1 MTQGTAGGATIIKGP
16 LLTSQLLNLRSVNA
30 AYGKSQVLWDIAFD
44 LDKGDSATVLGRNGV
59 GKTTLMKT
67 IMGQVGTTSGHV
79 YWHGDEVTE
88 LGPHR
93 RARAGIGFVPQG
105 RHVFP
110 HLTVRENLEVGLSA
124 LQRKGFAGA
133 GTVPE
138 MVFELFPKLSQI
150 AGRKAGV
157 LSGGEQQQLAIG
169 RALAGQPELLLLDE
183 PTEGI
188 QPNIVQQIEDA
199 LLRVR
204 KELGVAILIVEQN
217 LDFAWSFAERFF
229 VMQRGRIVKE
239 GRTGE
244 TPVSAVTSLIHV

>member
-1 MTQGTAGGATIIKGP
+1 MTD
-16 LLTSQLLNLRSVNA
+16 LLNLRSVSA
-30 AYGKSQVLWDIAFD
+30 AYGKGQVLWDVAFD
-44 LDKGDSATVLGRNGV
+44 LKAGDAATILGRNGV

-67 IMGQVGTTSGHV
+67 IMGQLPVSGGYI
-79 YWHGDEVTE
+79 YWHGDEVTAMGAHE
-88 LGPHR
+88 

-110 HLTVRENLEVGLSA
+110 HLTVTENLEVGLSA
-124 LQRKGFAGA
+124 LSRKGFTGPRK
-133 GTVPE
+133 VPN
-138 MVFELFPKLSQI
+138 MVFDLFPKLTQI

-169 RALAGQPELLLLDE
+169 RALAGQPQLLLLDE

-204 KELGVAILIVEQN
+204 KELNVAILIVEQN
-217 LDFAWSFAERFF
+217 LDFAWSFADRYF
-229 VMQRGRIVKE
+229 VMQRGRVIKDGQTSE
-239 GRTGE
+239 D
-244 TPVSAVTSLIHV
+244 SAEAVAHLVHI

>member
-1 MTQGTAGGATIIKGP
+1 MTD
-16 LLTSQLLNLRSVNA
+16 LLNLRSVSA
-30 AYGKSQVLWDIAFD
+30 AYGKSQVLWDVAFD
-44 LDKGDSATVLGRNGV
+44 LKAGDAATILGRNGV

-67 IMGQVGTTSGHV
+67 IMGQLPVSGGYI
-79 YWHGDEVTE
+79 YWHGDEVTAMGAHE
-88 LGPHR
+88 

-110 HLTVRENLEVGLSA
+110 HLTVTENLEVGLSA
-124 LQRKGFAGA
+124 LSRKGFTGPRK
-133 GTVPE
+133 VPD
-138 MVFELFPKLSQI
+138 MVFDLFPKLTQI

-169 RALAGQPELLLLDE
+169 RALAGQPQLLLLDE

-204 KELGVAILIVEQN
+204 KELNVAILIVEQN
-217 LDFAWSFAERFF
+217 LDFAWSFADRYF
-229 VMQRGRIVKE
+229 VMQRGRVIKE
-239 GRTGE
+239 GQTSE
-244 TPVSAVTSLIHV
+244 DSAEAVAHLVHI

>member
-1 MTQGTAGGATIIKGP
+1 MTD
-16 LLTSQLLNLRSVNA
+16 LLNLRSVSA
-30 AYGKSQVLWDIAFD
+30 AYGKGQVLWDVAFD
-44 LDKGDSATVLGRNGV
+44 LKAGDAATILGRNGV

-67 IMGQVGTTSGHV
+67 IMGQLPVSGGYI
-79 YWHGDEVTE
+79 YWHGDEVTAMGAHE
-88 LGPHR
+88 

-110 HLTVRENLEVGLSA
+110 HLTVTENLEVGLSA
-124 LQRKGFAGA
+124 LSRKGFTGPRK
-133 GTVPE
+133 VPN
-138 MVFELFPKLSQI
+138 MVFDLFPKLTQI

-169 RALAGQPELLLLDE
+169 RALAGQPQLLLLDE

-204 KELGVAILIVEQN
+204 KELNVAILIVEQN
-217 LDFAWSFAERFF
+217 LDFAWSFADRYF
-229 VMQRGRIVKE
+229 VMQRGRVIKE
-239 GRTGE
+239 GRTDE
-244 TPVSAVTSLIHV
+244 DSAEAVAHLVHI

>member
-1 MTQGTAGGATIIKGP
+1 MTAPVSHIEVP
-16 LLTSQLLNLRSVNA
+16 NQLLNLRSVDA
-30 AYGKSQVLWDIAFD
+30 AYGKGQVLWDVAFD
-44 LDKGDSATVLGRNGV
+44 LNKGDSATVLGRNGV

-67 IMGQVGTTSGHV
+67 IMGQVSITGGHI
-79 YWHGDEVTE
+79 YWHGDDVTQAA
-88 LGPHR
+88 PHQR
-93 RARAGIGFVPQG
+93 SRAGIGFVPQG

-110 HLTVRENLEVGLSA
+110 HLTVQENLEVGLAA
-124 LQRKGFAGA
+124 LSRKGFTG
-133 GTVPE
+133 PKKIPD
-138 MVFELFPKLSQI
+138 MVFELFPKLTQI
-150 AGRKAGV
+150 ANRKAGV

-217 LDFAWSFAERFF
+217 LDFAWSFAERYF

-239 GRTGE
+239 GVTAT
-244 TPVSAVTSLIHV
+244 TPPDEVASLIHV

>member
-1 MTQGTAGGATIIKGP
+1 MSPEPTNIRMPG
-16 LLTSQLLNLRSVNA
+16 QLLNLRAVSA
-30 AYGKSQVLWDIAFD
+30 AYGMGQVLWDVAFD
-44 LDKGDSATVLGRNGV
+44 LNKGESATVLGRNGV

-67 IMGQVGTTSGHV
+67 IMGQVGVAAGHI
-79 YWHGDEVTE
+79 YWHGDEVTD
-88 LGPHR
+88 LTAHQR
-93 RARAGIGFVPQG
+93 SRAGIGFVPQG

-110 HLTVRENLEVGLSA
+110 HLTVQENLEVGLSA
-124 LQRKGFAGA
+124 LARKGFSG
-133 GTVPE
+133 PKKIPD
-138 MVFELFPKLSQI
+138 MVYELFPKLTQI
-150 AGRKAGV
+150 ADRKAGV

-239 GRTGE
+239 GRTAQ
-244 TPVSAVTSLIHV
+244 TPADEVASLIHV

>member
-1 MTQGTAGGATIIKGP
+1 MTDLI
-16 LLTSQLLNLRSVNA
+16 NLRSVSA
-30 AYGKSQVLWDIAFD
+30 AYGKGQVLWDVA
-44 LDKGDSATVLGRNGV
+44 LDMKAGEAATVLGRNGV

-67 IMGQVGTTSGHV
+67 IMGQLPVSGGYV
-79 YWHGDEVTE
+79 YINGDDVTAMSA
-88 LGPHR
+88 HQR
-93 RARAGIGFVPQG
+93 SRAGIGFVPQG

-110 HLTVRENLEVGLSA
+110 HLTVTENLEVGLSA
-124 LQRKGFAGA
+124 LSRKGYNGPKK
-133 GTVPE
+133 VPD
-138 MVFELFPKLSQI
+138 MVFDLFPKLTQI
-150 AGRKAGV
+150 ANRKAGV

-169 RALAGQPELLLLDE
+169 RALAGQPSLLLLDE

-239 GRTGE
+239 GE
-244 TPVSAVTSLIHV
+244 TRLTPPDEVASLIHV

>member
-1 MTQGTAGGATIIKGP
+1 MNDGP
-16 LLTSQLLNLRSVNA
+16 KVAMRNQLLNLRSVSA

-44 LDKGDSATVLGRNGV
+44 LGKGESATVLGRNGV

-67 IMGQVGTTSGHV
+67 IMGQLPVSSGHL

-88 LGPHR
+88 LNAHQR
-93 RARAGIGFVPQG
+93 SRAGVGFVPQG

-124 LQRKGFAGA
+124 LARKGFSGPRK
-133 GTVPE
+133 VPD
-138 MVFELFPKLSQI
+138 MVFELFPKLTQI
-150 AGRKAGV
+150 ANRKAGV

-199 LLRVR
+199 LMRVR
-204 KELGVAILIVEQN
+204 TELGVAILIVEQN

-239 GRTGE
+239 GRTGD
-244 TPVSAVTSLIHV
+244 TPPDAVASLIHV

>member
-1 MTQGTAGGATIIKGP
+1 MIEMP
-16 LLTSQLLNLRSVNA
+16 NQLLNLRSVSA
-30 AYGKSQVLWDIAFD
+30 SYGKGQVLWDIAFD
-44 LDKGDSATVLGRNGV
+44 LEKGDSATVLGRNGV
-59 GKTTLMKT
+59 GKTTLLKT
-67 IMGQVGTTSGHV
+67 IMGQLPASGGHL

-88 LGPHR
+88 MKAHQR
-93 RARAGIGFVPQG
+93 SRAGIGFVPQG

-110 HLTVRENLEVGLSA
+110 HLSVRENLEVGLSA
-124 LQRKGFAGA
+124 LSRKGFSG
-133 GTVPE
+133 PKKIPD
-138 MVFELFPKLSQI
+138 MVFELFPKLTQI
-150 AGRKAGV
+150 ADRKAGV

-199 LLRVR
+199 LMRVR

-217 LDFAWSFAERFF
+217 LDFAWSFADRFF

-239 GRTGE
+239 GRTGD
-244 TPVSAVTSLIHV
+244 TPASDVASLIHV

>member
-1 MTQGTAGGATIIKGP
+1 
-16 LLTSQLLNLRSVNA
+16 
-30 AYGKSQVLWDIAFD
+30 
-44 LDKGDSATVLGRNGV
+44 VLGRNGV

-67 IMGQVGTTSGHV
+67 IMGQLPVSGGHI

-88 LGPHR
+88 MKAHQR
-93 RARAGIGFVPQG
+93 SRAGIGFVPQG

-124 LQRKGFAGA
+124 LSRPGFSGPRK
-133 GTVPE
+133 VPD
-138 MVFELFPKLSQI
+138 MVFELFPKLTQI
-150 AGRKAGV
+150 ANRKAGV

-204 KELGVAILIVEQN
+204 NELGVAILIVEQN

-239 GRTGE
+239 GRTAS
-244 TPVSAVTSLIHV
+244 TPPDAVASLIHV